1 MSTLLA
7 QKVGQ
12 PNYFEGS
19 LKDVSTLQLSS
30 VFMSSGTAVGSTDN
44 SILYTWCSIYTAIA
58 KRTAVGKIVAAPEV
72 NISREKVQLR
82 LWAPASQ
89 QSQAAEVSVS
99 LKGI

>member
-7 QKVGQ
+7 QQVGQ
-12 PNYFEGS
+12 LNYFEGS
-19 LKDVSTLQLSS
+19 LKDVSTLQSSS

-44 SILYTWCSIYTAIA
+44 SIQYTWCSIYAAVVKT
-58 KRTAVGKIVAAPEV
+58 TAVGKILAAPEV

-89 QSQAAEVSVS
+89 QSQAVEVSVS
-99 LKGI
+99 LKSI